1 MPAARL
7 INICLKLTKGRLT
20 PHQIKISRL
29 HTDYE
34 SPAKNYVNLAASLQT
49 SHYPIL
55 MDCPPQYRANK
66 TWEAQLVKKITS
78 SHNCEIIP
86 VWGMEWPKWLMYMGN
101 NAPSKPQYRA
111 NQTSEAQL
119 VKRMTSSHQCEVISV
134 WGLEWPKWLMY
145 MGYDAPSKT
154 QYRANKT

>member
-1 MPAARL
+1 MHTQDFVCIHRNADSMVENIVEGQYQEIYTEMPAARL
-7 INICLKLTKGRLT
+7 INICPKLTKGRLT

-78 SHNCEIIP
+78 SHNCE
-86 VWGMEWPKWLMYMGN
+86 
-101 NAPSKPQYRA
+101 
-111 NQTSEAQL
+111 
-119 VKRMTSSHQCEVISV
+119 VISV
-134 WGLEWPKWLMY
+134 
-145 MGYDAPSKT
+145 
-154 QYRANKT
+154 